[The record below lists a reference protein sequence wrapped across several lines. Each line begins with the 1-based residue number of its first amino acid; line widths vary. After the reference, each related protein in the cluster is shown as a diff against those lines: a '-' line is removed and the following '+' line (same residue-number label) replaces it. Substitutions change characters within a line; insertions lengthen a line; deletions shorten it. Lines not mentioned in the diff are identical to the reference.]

1 MQNTLTD
8 STALLA
14 TPWLEL
20 LADLGAETLPDE
32 DGFERA
38 ARETARADILD
49 TLLETRAIDHP
60 TLAGSITAHPG
71 GVRTGVE
78 EAAAVVHD
86 LVNTYAALVTALI
99 EENDVGVRAA

>member
-1 MQNTLTD
+1 E
-8 STALLA
+8 ALLA

-32 DGFERA
+32 DEFERA

-49 TLLETRAIDHP
+49 TLLETRAITHSS
-60 TLAGSITAHPG
+60 LASSIATHPG
-71 GVRTGVE
+71 GMRAGVE
-78 EAAAVVHD
+78 ETAAVVHD